1 MNTWKRPNENHFCQ
15 TLYFNLTSQDNKKQE
30 NYLVLQH
37 LKNSHHQHL
46 ILPSSKVEKVKEMT
60 TTEGSVRISGESQ
73 PIYYEQNIY
82 TYYSVTVEKK
92 YVKHST
98 NDSLNI

>member
-1 MNTWKRPNENHFCQ
+1 
-15 TLYFNLTSQDNKKQE
+15 
-30 NYLVLQH
+30 
-37 LKNSHHQHL
+37 
-46 ILPSSKVEKVKEMT
+46 MT